1 MCALAS
7 PWLIV
12 SATPGGCARPTHVYQ
27 TRCDGSARGRR
38 FVLVHKGYEG
48 RGPKTWVSLSRAGA
62 RTLEQELA
70 VLRTLVSR
78 LEGRPDPAG

>member
-1 MCALAS
+1 MGLLEGA
-7 PWLIV
+7 
-12 SATPGGCARPTHVYQ
+12 GY
-27 TRCDGSARGRR
+27 
-38 FVLVHKGYEG
+38 VLVHKGYEG